1 MRPKYKI
8 VRTIERVITWFFP
21 EETKTIY
28 CITIEEVHKKIK
40 EGDVVYKD
48 INGKYVEYNRY
59 DEAERILHKS
69 INEYNKSTSIS
80 GVIMK
85 TTGIGTIESY
95 QRIVD
100 NLKKWR
106 N

>member
-69 INEYNKSTSIS
+69 INEYNKSTSIQQWGNYEDHWDWNDPKLS
-80 GVIMK
+80 K
-85 TTGIGTIESY
+85 NS
-95 QRIVD
+95 R
-100 NLKKWR
+100 
-106 N
+106 